1 MRNYTKTVL
10 EDFGY
15 KVIEAVNGEDA
26 INKFMENKDIIEFL
40 VLDVIMPK
48 KNGKEVYDAI
58 KKVRPDI
65 EALFMSGYAED
76 IIHGKGILE
85 EGLNFVLKPI
95 SPQELLKIIRE
106 VLET

>member
-1 MRNYTKTVL
+1 VRNYTKTVL